1 MPLRRIALVL
11 ALLLAAV
18 DPGGLREAL
27 AQAGTA
33 PAAPGA
39 PKPAAQG
46 AAPAAPAAEPGGQAP
61 ANGAPSNQAP
71 ANQAPAAQA
80 PAQAPPQAA
89 PPAVS
94 TATKAV
100 RARLDA
106 DKLDLDQREAALQRR
121 DLTSS
126 DLARLRDGID
136 PIADRLRGII
146 ADLSPG
152 LDAARARLEQL
163 GPKPKEG
170 QPAESADVLRERGER
185 EAAVAEI
192 DETQRLA
199 RGLLLQTDQL
209 TDQISARRRSAFTRA
224 LFERNASLVSPELWS
239 RVAADVPRDLRAIR
253 FAFDDAVS
261 RFGSNATGPRLAILG
276 LALGVS
282 LALYFGRRN
291 IAPRLGHREAG
302 VNDPPQRRKL
312 MAAWRVVLLGTVP
325 AVLGSYVVYAALDA
339 TGLLPARLASV
350 ANAILVGL
358 AFVAFVEAVTDG
370 LLAPGKPNW
379 RVVAMSDLSATRA
392 TAMAVGLAAVVSVAK
407 VVDALNTSIAA
418 ALPVTIVTRGV
429 FAVAAALVLAEGLR
443 RFAVTETSEE
453 ACLGPYI
460 PTDAGGGI
468 GGPARMVG
476 WIAVAA
482 VVLSSLGGYVA
493 FSAFLVDQL
502 VWVATVAGVLALA
515 AVSAD
520 AFIGGTLKDDTRL
533 ATALQANTGLRRSS
547 LNQIAVLGTGLVRA
561 MLYAAAALLV
571 LAPWGLDSTDL
582 FSSIRAAFF
591 GFRVGEVTI
600 SFSTIALA
608 VAIFAGGFLI
618 TRAVQRW
625 LENTF
630 LPATE
635 LDAGLRNSISTV
647 AGYFG
652 FIVAIAAA
660 FSYLGLS
667 LDKIAIV
674 AGALSVGIGFG
685 LQSIINN
692 FVSGL
697 ILLWERPIRVGDL
710 VVVSDNEGYV
720 RRISVRATEIQTFD
734 RSTTIIPNSNLISG
748 VVKNRVRGDR
758 TGRVI
763 IAVSVPRNQDPH
775 HAAEVIAG
783 CARAHPDVM
792 REPPPRVQFKK
803 IADASL
809 DFELFAFVPDVNL
822 QASVQSDLNYAIF
835 RALSDGGLFN
845 VPAAASAINVQG
857 LEPVHSALGQIASAL
872 GREPGGGAEPAAA
885 LPGDGPDRTRDD
897 AVRDDEAPRRR
908 APARAT

>member
-1 MPLRRIALVL
+1 MTLRCRIALALV
-11 ALLLAAV
+11 LLLAAGPV
-18 DPGGLREAL
+18 L
-27 AQAGTA
+27 AQGA
-33 PAAPGA
+33 PAQGSAPARPAEATQAA
-39 PKPAAQG
+39 PQG
-46 AAPAAPAAEPGGQAP
+46 AAPAPAAPA
-61 ANGAPSNQAP
+61 
-71 ANQAPAAQA
+71 
-80 PAQAPPQAA
+80 QAA

-94 TATKAV
+94 TATKAI

-106 DKLDLDQREAALQRR
+106 DKLDLDQRETALQRR
-121 DLTSS
+121 DLTGA
-126 DLARLRDGID
+126 DLTRLRDG
-136 PIADRLRGII
+136 IADRLRGIVG
-146 ADLSPG
+146 DLSPG

-199 RGLLLQTDQL
+199 RGLLLQTEQL
-209 TDQISARRRSAFTRA
+209 TDQISARRRGAFTRA
-224 LFERNASLVSPELWS
+224 LFERNASLVSPDLWS
-239 RVAADVPRDLRAIR
+239 RVAADLPRDLRAIR
-253 FAFDDAVS
+253 FALDDAVS
-261 RFGSNATGPRLAILG
+261 RFASNATGPRLLILG

-291 IAPRLGHREAG
+291 IAPRFGHREAT
-302 VNDPPQRRKL
+302 VTDPPPRRKL

-339 TGLLPARLASV
+339 TGLVPARLASV
-350 ANAILVGL
+350 ANAILLGL
-358 AFVAFVEAVTDG
+358 AFVAFVESMTDG
-370 LLAPGKPNW
+370 LLAPGKPSW
-379 RVVAMSDLSATRA
+379 RVVSMSDLGATRA
-392 TAMAVGLAAVVSVAK
+392 TALAVGLAAVVSVAK

-418 ALPVTIVTRGV
+418 ALPVTIATRGV

-443 RFAVTETSEE
+443 RFAVTETNEE

-460 PTDAGGGI
+460 PAETGGL
-468 GGPARMVG
+468 GGPMRMLG
-476 WIAVAA
+476 WVAVAA
-482 VVLSSLGGYVA
+482 VVLSGLGGYVA
-493 FSAFLVDQL
+493 FSAFMVDQL
-502 VWVATVAGVLALA
+502 VWIATVAAVLVLGA
-515 AVSAD
+515 ASAD

-533 ATALQANTGLRRSS
+533 ATALQANTGLRRRS
-547 LNQIAVLGTGLVRA
+547 LNQIAVLGTGLMRA
-561 MLYAAAALLV
+561 MLYAAALLLV

-582 FSSIRAAFF
+582 LSSVRAAFF

-625 LENTF
+625 LESTF

-647 AGYFG
+647 AGYVG
-652 FIVAIAAA
+652 FIVAIAAS

-758 TGRVI
+758 TGRVTI
-763 IAVSVPRNQDPH
+763 QVSVPRNQDPH
-775 HAAEVIAG
+775 HAADVIAA
-783 CARAHPDVM
+783 CARRHADVM
-792 REPPPRVQFKK
+792 RSPEPRVLFKK
-803 IADASL
+803 IGDASL
-809 DFELFAFVPDVNL
+809 DFELFAYVTDVNL
-822 QASVQSDLNYAIF
+822 QGGVQSDLNFAVF
-835 RALSDGGLFN
+835 RALSEAGLF
-845 VPAAASAINVQG
+845 VGPAAGASTINVQG
-857 LEPVHSALGQIASAL
+857 LEPVQSALGQIAGAL
-872 GREPGGGAEPAAA
+872 GQDSRGTAPRDGDAASGRAAPEEGHGREARG
-885 LPGDGPDRTRDD
+885 
-897 AVRDDEAPRRR
+897 DEAPRRR
-908 APARAT
+908 ATARGT